1 MEAHEQFKHKHARA
15 RISKTLGATEQGTL
29 PLQPTRAPFTLSAPC
44 CVATTGAPPNTHT
57 NSNTEDSHV
66 TNCNAGI
73 QKHQKV
79 LAAQQRLAKLPSEL
93 VLLALAASKA
103 TYCCAP
109 ITGNTGRNDK
119 MYNFYILPP
128 LKLSGCESGQD
139 VNPQRP
145 CNLNPTPT
153 NQDTAETPPH
163 PPPPPHL
170 AENLPAGEKHS
181 CTWAASARRRFA
193 HAQCNLGRGLF
204 CKPAKVSPS
213 NKHKYEIKW
222 AIAGKTLCQPSRA
235 TKRFEKL
242 RGPAFC

>member
-29 PLQPTRAPFTLSAPC
+29 PLQPTRAPFTFSAPC
-44 CVATTGAPPNTHT
+44 CVPLYGNNWNTSKHT
-57 NSNTEDSHV
+57 YQLKHRGFSCHQ
-66 TNCNAGI
+66 CNAGI

-109 ITGNTGRNDK
+109 ITGNTGRNDN
-119 MYNFYILPP
+119 MYKCYILPP

-139 VNPQRP
+139 VNTQRP

-153 NQDTAETPPH
+153 NHDTAETPPH
-163 PPPPPHL
+163 PPPHL

-193 HAQCNLGRGLF
+193 HA
-204 CKPAKVSPS
+204 V
-213 NKHKYEIKW
+213 
-222 AIAGKTLCQPSRA
+222 
-235 TKRFEKL
+235 
-242 RGPAFC
+242 